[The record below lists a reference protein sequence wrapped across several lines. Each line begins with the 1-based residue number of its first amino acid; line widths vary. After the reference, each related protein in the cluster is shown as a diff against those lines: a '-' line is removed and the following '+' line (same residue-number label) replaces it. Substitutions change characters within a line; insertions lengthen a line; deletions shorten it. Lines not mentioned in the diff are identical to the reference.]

1 MVSGSLAGR
10 VGTILCCLLAPYAY
24 ADRTAP
30 YTHKDTAAVLDEEAA
45 LARSQA
51 AIGVKLADYRFV
63 DQTGREVRLKD
74 FRGKPLVIS
83 LIYTSCYHTCPT
95 MTMQLAEAVDIGR
108 EALGEGS
115 FSVLTV
121 GFDTEAD
128 NPDRMRM
135 FANER
140 GIRVRDWAF
149 ASADAE
155 TIHGFTEELGFT
167 YVRSPRGF
175 DHLTQ
180 TTIVDAEGVI
190 YHQLYGETIDAPR
203 FVEPLKQ
210 LVWGTEAKS
219 STLSGWITGVRLFC
233 TVYDPTTGRYAFDY
247 SIFVAA
253 IVGAL
258 SLGSVVVFLIRSW
271 RQSKPTRRA

>member
-1 MVSGSLAGR
+1 MVDGSLAGR
-10 VGTILCCLLAPYAY
+10 IGTILCGLLVSYAACGAPH
-24 ADRTAP
+24 
-30 YTHKDTAAVLDEEAA
+30 THKDAAPVLDQETA

-51 AIGVKLADYRFV
+51 AIGITLADHRFV
-63 DQTGREVRLKD
+63 DQSGREVGLKD

-95 MTMQLAEAVDIGR
+95 MTMQLAAAVDIAR
-108 EALGEGS
+108 EALGEAS

-121 GFDTEAD
+121 GFDTEND

-135 FANER
+135 FAKER
-140 GIRVRDWAF
+140 GIRVPYWAF
-149 ASADAE
+149 VSADAE
-155 TIHGFTEELGFT
+155 TIRGFTEQLGFT
-167 YVRSPRGF
+167 YMRSPRGF

-190 YHQLYGETIDAPR
+190 YHQVYGETIDAPR

-210 LVWGTEAKS
+210 LVWGTEAKA

-233 TVYDPTTGRYAFDY
+233 TVYDPTTGRYTFDY

-253 IVGAL
+253 IIGGL
-258 SLGSVVVFLIRSW
+258 SLGSVGVFLVRSW
-271 RQSKPTRRA
+271 RQSKRPYRA

>member
-1 MVSGSLAGR
+1 MMTCGSMAR
-10 VGTILCCLLAPYAY
+10 RIGTILCCLLVSYTARGGPHADMDAAPA
-24 ADRTAP
+24 
-30 YTHKDTAAVLDEEAA
+30 LDEETA

-51 AIGVKLADYRFV
+51 AIGVTLADFRFV
-63 DQTGREVRLKD
+63 DQTGREVRLGD

-95 MTMQLAEAVDIGR
+95 MTMQLAEAVDVAR
-108 EALGEGS
+108 EALGEAS

-121 GFDTEAD
+121 GFDVEND
-128 NPDRMRM
+128 NPDRMRT
-135 FANER
+135 FAKER
-140 GIRVRDWAF
+140 RIQMSDWTF

-155 TIHGFTEELGFT
+155 TIRGLTEQLGFT

-180 TTIVDAEGVI
+180 TTIVDNAGVI
-190 YHQLYGETIDAPR
+190 YHQVYGETIDAPR

-210 LVWGTEAKS
+210 LVWGTQAKA

-233 TVYDPTTGRYAFDY
+233 TVYDPTTGRYTFDY

-253 IVGAL
+253 IIGGL

-271 RQSKPTRRA
+271 RQSKPWHRA